1 MKSRPSQALDFR
13 LFWAPPLLRS
23 RQPAGCSPATPT
35 NTPAPAAPGP
45 YPDPPEGMGDVG
57 GSAPYSTDSDICR
70 AAQHAGV
77 LGPEGGE
84 VTAIRVPRRKASG
97 AAAPR
102 TA

>member
-1 MKSRPSQALDFR
+1 MFPGNADEYTCTC
-13 LFWAPPLLRS
+13 
-23 RQPAGCSPATPT
+23 G
-35 NTPAPAAPGP
+35 PGP